1 MKNMFVDAMD
11 RTDIPAIPDGY
22 TVSVAYICVLD
33 IVRSLNSIFN
43 EELFSALASESED
56 ETEDMHSQLQPNKRV
71 LFPHVEA
78 EKRRM
83 LYELIASSW
92 LGMMPAL
99 CLYLEASSDQ
109 PVVDSILR
117 SFQVNR
123 LCRVSMA
130 ITNCYL

>member
-11 RTDIPAIPDGY
+11 RTDIPPIPDGY
-22 TVSVAYICVLD
+22 AISVAYICVLD

-43 EELFSALASESED
+43 EELFSVTSEED
-56 ETEDMHSQLQPNKRV
+56 EEDAAAASSNKRV
-71 LFPHVEA
+71 LFCHVEA

-109 PVVDSILR
+109 PVVDSLLR
-117 SFQVNR
+117 SFQVR
-123 LCRVSMA
+123 QAWSTIIEIL
-130 ITNCYL
+130 